1 MKLSSDALERIKQTV
16 REAEIELKRAISQ
29 LGTQASFA
37 AYLRIFTSFACAKFD
52 AEAGEWISAC
62 GGDSEFADLLD
73 RKIKPRIIESI
84 LPDQSLSKV
93 GVWSREKNAN
103 IVVHHDMDNGTFW
116 EADESGIRRPAR
128 KEIQGAYAPHGEWEN
143 FVDDHLR
150 FALRFPADNKQARE
164 ALAQSLQRRIFHWV
178 GRFQQRVPIE
188 IVGESSDSGISGH
201 PEDSASTADTIPDST
216 PREIVKSKKTIL
228 DAEQSSRGSAP
239 LAELPDKTEGG
250 SDHPA
255 NLRKVG
261 KGHSESG
268 ANDVPEQPKADH
280 GTTEAQSDAAKVAKQ
295 TRAATVARLIKE
307 LHDLRPQMFDDESEY
322 ESLRAQYPEF
332 LTFRISDSRPDLKR
346 KVLAIQGSTRHIRL
360 AQELAAAHHQRQ
372 VATIKDDWKDHKPP
386 EFKRQT

>member
-216 PREIVKSKKTIL
+216 PREIVKRWMNDNHLTTAQAAKLLAVGPTVLAALK
-228 DAEQSSRGSAP
+228 RGSA
-239 LAELPDKTEGG
+239 LKEGRCG
-250 SDHPA
+250 VET
-255 NLRKVG
+255 LRRVAALIG
-261 KGHSESG
+261 CQ
-268 ANDVPEQPKADH
+268 PEQLEH
-280 GTTEAQSDAAKVAKQ
+280 GQAVG
-295 TRAATVARLIKE
+295 
-307 LHDLRPQMFDDESEY
+307 P
-322 ESLRAQYPEF
+322 P
-332 LTFRISDSRPDLKR
+332 
-346 KVLAIQGSTRHIRL
+346 
-360 AQELAAAHHQRQ
+360 
-372 VATIKDDWKDHKPP
+372 WK
-386 EFKRQT
+386 